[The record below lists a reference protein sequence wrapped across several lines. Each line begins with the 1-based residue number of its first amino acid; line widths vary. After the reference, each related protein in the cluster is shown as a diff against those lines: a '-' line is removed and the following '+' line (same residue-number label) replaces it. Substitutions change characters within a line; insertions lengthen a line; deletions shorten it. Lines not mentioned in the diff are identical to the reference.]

1 MQGGIT
7 MTVLDAIKARHSVRR
22 YQDIPLD
29 PISTAQLQHDIEQ
42 CNEKYNLSIQ
52 LITEEPNAFSTL
64 MGKLG
69 KFSGVLNYI
78 ALVGAKNDPALH
90 EKLGWCGEKLVLKAQ
105 CLGLNTCWVY
115 MTYSKRK
122 ASIQIG
128 PGEKLVCVIALG
140 YGETRGKA
148 PKRQS
153 TASLLTAP
161 EPIPDWFIRG
171 VKAARRAPTAMNRQN
186 FHFTLLDDNKV
197 HLESKGS
204 CAKLNA
210 GILKY
215 HFEAGAGIESFT
227 WV

>member
-1 MQGGIT
+1 
-7 MTVLDAIKARHSVRR
+7 MTVLDAIKSRHSVRR

-29 PISTAQLQHDIEQ
+29 PVTVAQLQHDIDQ
-42 CNEKYNLSIQ
+42 CNQKYNLHIQ
-52 LITEEPNAFSTL
+52 LITEEPSAFNSL

-69 KFSGVLNYI
+69 KFSGVRNYI
-78 ALVGAKNDPALH
+78 ALVGMKNDPALE

-115 MTYSKRK
+115 MTYSKGK
-122 ASIQIG
+122 AAIELTS
-128 PGEKLVCVIALG
+128 GEKLVCVVALG
-140 YGETRGKA
+140 YGQTRGKA
-148 PKRQS
+148 PKRKPTTDLFS
-153 TASLLTAP
+153 AP
-161 EPIPDWFIRG
+161 EPIPDWFIQG
-171 VKAARRAPTAMNRQN
+171 VKAARRAPTAMNQQN
-186 FHFTLLDDNKV
+186 FHFSMLDDNQV

-215 HFEAGAGIESFT
+215 HFEAGADAKKFT

>member
-1 MQGGIT
+1 

-29 PISTAQLQHDIEQ
+29 PITVAQLQYDIDH
-42 CNEKYNLSIQ
+42 CNEKYNLNIQ
-52 LITEEPNAFSTL
+52 LITEEPNAFHSL

-69 KFSGVLNYI
+69 KFSGVRNYI
-78 ALVGAKNDPALH
+78 ALVGQKNDPMLD

-105 CLGLNTCWVY
+105 CLGLNSCWVY

-122 ASIQIG
+122 ANIQVG
-128 PGEKLVCVIALG
+128 PSEKLVCVVALG
-140 YGETRGKA
+140 YGETQGKT
-148 PKRQS
+148 PKRKA

-161 EPIPDWFIRG
+161 EPIPEWFVKG
-171 VKAARRAPTAMNRQN
+171 VKAARRAPTAMNQQN
-186 FHFTLLDDNKV
+186 FHFTLLDEKQV
-197 HLESKGS
+197 KLESKGS
-204 CAKLNA
+204 CARLNA

-215 HFEAGAGIESFT
+215 HFEAGVGTENFT

>member
-1 MQGGIT
+1 
-7 MTVLDAIKARHSVRR
+7 MTVLDAIKTRHSVRR
-22 YQDIPLD
+22 YKDIPLNQ
-29 PISTAQLQHDIEQ
+29 ITVAQLQHDIEQ
-42 CNEKYNLSIQ
+42 CNEKYNLHIQ
-52 LITEEPNAFSTL
+52 LITEEPNAFKTF

-69 KFSGVLNYI
+69 KFSGVRSYI
-78 ALVGAKNDPALH
+78 ALVGPKNDPILV

-122 ASIQIG
+122 AEIQIG

-140 YGETRGKA
+140 YGETQGKA
-148 PKRQS
+148 PKRKS
-153 TASLLTAP
+153 TASLLTAT
-161 EPIPDWFIRG
+161 EPIPAWFIQG
-171 VKAARRAPTAMNRQN
+171 VKAARRAPTAMNQQN

-197 HLESKGS
+197 QLESKGS

-215 HFEAGAGIESFT
+215 HFEAGAGTGKFT